1 MTDKPE
7 PSSIF
12 VPKII
17 PVDEGIPEPDVEP
30 KDSAFLDH
38 LAAQEV
44 SSEGLQ
50 KAFGRL
56 WGEIEILR
64 GEGRWQELVDLLH
77 PAEERF
83 PELVEAGFG
92 PALWGETAFALCQI
106 RRHDAALD
114 LARRCVQ
121 ENPEDYH
128 AHARL
133 AYTAYDSL
141 YAAKNREVLLH
152 PEERKTRME
161 LAHKH
166 FAKAQ
171 VLRPDNVTQFYRQ
184 GMLYKAIQNKPDR
197 ALPLF
202 RTAVKNWDAL
212 DEKQKKARHQERK
225 NAVKALYQ
233 WASCL
238 LAAGDAKGALAVLT
252 RCLQEDERSQYLS
265 VVHKYFAL
273 GKVHHALGN
282 LQDAEKALD
291 FAAIQADPADHD
303 YVFELRARVALAQ
316 RRFDDA
322 EKALA
327 RIPAHRRRPYVLW
340 TEADL
345 LAAQGRLDQ
354 AKGVLKKAAEKDR
367 RGRHKALVRLAK
379 IAFRENA
386 LEKCLQWAREA
397 NAFCRETYQNPHDEA
412 LFWEAAANY
421 RLGRS
426 KEAWKAASELD
437 ALRPR
442 YPHLA
447 ELKKKIAQALSAK
460 K

>member
-1 MTDKPE
+1 MTEKTVIALPTAVSAPGTDSNLSQKPE
-7 PSSIF
+7 A
-12 VPKII
+12 
-17 PVDEGIPEPDVEP
+17 D
-30 KDSAFLDH
+30 KDSAFLDQ
-38 LAAQEV
+38 LAVQERG
-44 SSEGLQ
+44 SERLS

-56 WGEIEILR
+56 WGELETLR
-64 GEGRWQELVDLLH
+64 SEARWQDILDLIH
-77 PAEERF
+77 PAEECF

-92 PALWGETAFALCQI
+92 PALWGEAAFALCHLKK
-106 RRHDAALD
+106 HDAALD

-121 ENPEDYH
+121 ECPDDYQ
-128 AHARL
+128 AHARI
-133 AYTAYDSL
+133 AYIAYESL

-171 VLRPDNVTQFYRQ
+171 ELRPDNVTQFYRQ

-202 RTAVKNWDAL
+202 RSAVGNWDAL
-212 DEKQKKARHQERK
+212 DEEQKKSRHQERK
-225 NAVKALYQ
+225 NVIKSLYQ

-238 LAAGDAKGALAVLT
+238 LELGDAKGALQVLT
-252 RCLQEDERSQYLS
+252 RCLQEDNASQYLS
-265 VVHKYFAL
+265 LVHKYFAL
-273 GKVHHALGN
+273 GKVHHALG
-282 LQDAEKALD
+282 DFKEAEKALD
-291 FAAIQADPADHD
+291 FASTQADPADHD

-316 RRFDDA
+316 GKAEEA
-322 EKALA
+322 EKTLS

-340 TEADL
+340 TEADV

-354 AKGVLKKAAEKDR
+354 AKGLLKKAAEKDR

-397 NAFCRETYQNPHDEA
+397 SAFTRSTYQNPHDEA
-412 LFWEAAANY
+412 LFWESAALY
-421 RLGRS
+421 RLGRYA
-426 KEAWKAASELD
+426 EAWQVAGELST
-437 ALRPR
+437 LRPL
-442 YPHLA
+442 YPHLK
-447 ELKKKIAQALSAK
+447 ELKKRILRGMNTK